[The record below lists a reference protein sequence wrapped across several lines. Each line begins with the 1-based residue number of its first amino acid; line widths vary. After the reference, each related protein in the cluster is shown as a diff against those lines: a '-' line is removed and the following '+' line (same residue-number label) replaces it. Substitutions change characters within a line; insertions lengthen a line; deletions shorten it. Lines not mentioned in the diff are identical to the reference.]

1 MATDYI
7 INPDKIQTFFTQIE
21 EHKNLLTSITD
32 FHKTLT
38 THFTSLS
45 ETLAQKS
52 KSLDSQIE
60 SFNTHSKKSLE
71 LLENRENSIP
81 EREAS
86 LVARIY
92 EQKIVSISDFESDH
106 VGRNLGALLRM
117 YFRRMDGSG
126 LVKFLLAK
134 RKESVALRSEIRS
147 VVEEAVDVFALVLDV
162 VEEFVG
168 LKIEGG
174 VGMADRRWACGLLIQ
189 VVVPVQEGK
198 VGEVVVGRSLK
209 ERAMKVLDKWKGMLG
224 GGGESG
230 VGAGEATMFLQIVCG
245 FGLRDRFEE
254 KFLRSMVLEF
264 AGRRDMAKIAAALG
278 FRGEKMIDIVD
289 ELVKKGKEVEAVYFA
304 TEFGLTEQFAPVSL
318 LKSHLKNIRKNA
330 NVVSKNGKYSAAAVE
345 EANNSEMIATKAI
358 LKCVEDHKLESE
370 FTTDGLRKRI
380 TQLEKA
386 KAEKK
391 KSTSSA
397 SKPSNKRAHGG
408 NSKSGGGVVPS
419 SRPPK
424 AGRISATSPAFRQR
438 NPSQIHQAP
447 AARYAAPYSY
457 PSPSLYD
464 VPGTPS
470 YVSAYGGP
478 RIKSPVGL
486 QHAYAAPD
494 VGVAGI
500 RAGTSYAGQGS
511 YGGQSNYATYD
522 YPPASAYP
530 PTYPQ

>member
-32 FHKTLT
+32 FHKTLA

-52 KSLDSQIE
+52 QNLDAQIE
-60 SFNTHSKKSLE
+60 SFHTQSKKSLE

-86 LVARIY
+86 LVARIN
-92 EQKIVSISDFESDH
+92 EQKGVSISDIESDN
-106 VGRNLGALLRM
+106 VGRNLGELLRM

-134 RKESVALRSEIRS
+134 RKESVVLRTELGSA
-147 VVEEAVDVFALVLDV
+147 VEEAVDVFALVLDV

-168 LKIEGG
+168 LKSEGG
-174 VGMADRRWACGLLIQ
+174 VGMADRRWACGLLVQ
-189 VVVPVQEGK
+189 VVVPLEEGK
-198 VGEVVVGRSLK
+198 VGEVMVGSSLK
-209 ERAMKVLDKWKGMLG
+209 ERAMMVLEKWKGMLG

-230 VGAGEATMFLQIVCG
+230 VGAGEATMFLQIVYG
-245 FGLRDRFEE
+245 FGLKDRFEE

-264 AGRRDMAKIAAALG
+264 AGRRDMAKIAAAVG
-278 FRGEKMIDIVD
+278 FTDIID
-289 ELVKKGKEVEAVYFA
+289 ELVKSGKEVEAVYFA
-304 TEFGLTEQFAPVSL
+304 TEFDLTEKYAPVSL

-330 NVVSKNGKYSAAAVE
+330 NSISKNGKYSAAAVD

-358 LKCVEDHKLESE
+358 IKCVEDHKLESQ
-370 FTTDGLRKRI
+370 FPTDNLKKRI

-391 KSTSSA
+391 KSASSV

-408 NSKSGGGVVPS
+408 SSKGGGGVGTS

-424 AGRISATSPAFRQR
+424 AGRISTTSPSFRQR
-438 NPSQIHQAP
+438 NPSQIHQTPGAT
-447 AARYAAPYSY
+447 RYAAPYSY
-457 PSPSLYD
+457 PNPSLYD

-511 YGGQSNYATYD
+511 YGVQSNYAAYD

>member
-1 MATDYI
+1 
-7 INPDKIQTFFTQIE
+7 
-21 EHKNLLTSITD
+21 
-32 FHKTLT
+32 
-38 THFTSLS
+38 
-45 ETLAQKS
+45 
-52 KSLDSQIE
+52 
-60 SFNTHSKKSLE
+60 
-71 LLENRENSIP
+71 
-81 EREAS
+81 
-86 LVARIY
+86 
-92 EQKIVSISDFESDH
+92 
-106 VGRNLGALLRM
+106 
-117 YFRRMDGSG
+117 
-126 LVKFLLAK
+126 
-134 RKESVALRSEIRS
+134 
-147 VVEEAVDVFALVLDV
+147 
-162 VEEFVG
+162 
-168 LKIEGG
+168 
-174 VGMADRRWACGLLIQ
+174 
-189 VVVPVQEGK
+189 
-198 VGEVVVGRSLK
+198 
-209 ERAMKVLDKWKGMLG
+209 
-224 GGGESG
+224 
-230 VGAGEATMFLQIVCG
+230 
-245 FGLRDRFEE
+245 
-254 KFLRSMVLEF
+254 
-264 AGRRDMAKIAAALG
+264 MAKIAAALG
-278 FRGEKMIDIVD
+278 FTGEKMIDIID
-289 ELVKKGKEVEAVYFA
+289 ELVKSGKEVEAVYFA

-330 NVVSKNGKYSAAAVE
+330 NAVTKSGKYSAAAVD
-345 EANNSEMIATKAI
+345 EANNLEMIATKAI
-358 LKCVEDHKLESE
+358 IKCVEDHKLESQ
-370 FTTDGLRKRI
+370 FTLDSLKKRI

-408 NSKSGGGVVPS
+408 SSKGGGGVGPS

-424 AGRISATSPAFRQR
+424 AGRISNTSPAFRQR

-457 PSPSLYD
+457 TSPSLYD

-511 YGGQSNYATYD
+511 YGGQSNYAAYD